1 MSLRSL
7 RRHGWGFW
15 VLLRV
20 VFEEELELELELE
33 WERVC
38 GKEEWEKERIELEGD
53 MKRSWAKLKQKS
65 GILNKK

>member
-1 MSLRSL
+1 MSPRSL
-7 RRHGWGFW
+7 RRRGWGFW

-20 VFEEELELELELE
+20 VFEKEELELEG
-33 WERVC
+33 ERVC

-53 MKRSWAKLKQKS
+53 TKRSWAKLKQKS